1 MKTRDLEGIRREL
14 LLERER
20 ALELLRRN
28 TEYAM
33 ADVDDSTQDA
43 GDIASASHDRGVLY
57 RLQESTAKR
66 LKLINDVLERPCEE
80 CGAEIGRVR
89 LHAIPWAVS
98 CLACQEEADLKALMA
113 GAA

>member
-1 MKTRDLEGIRREL
+1 
-14 LLERER
+14 
-20 ALELLRRN
+20 
-28 TEYAM
+28 
-33 ADVDDSTQDA
+33 VDDSTQDA

-66 LKLINDVLERPCEE
+66 LKLINDVLERLDRDGYGTCEE